1 MKILLKYILLCIGSP
16 VIAMALIIFILY
28 STFAVTT
35 GLEDLKIIKVPESSE
50 EHVLKTLPEYDDGDM
65 WVYGNWQNFTTVY
78 GEYKFSDTDGYF
90 ESERNTLFKPV
101 DEEMLSHFENRFYP
115 YYEFWVDET
124 KDAPKSIG
132 DDLTKVC
139 RFDTGCMDSG
149 DWYYYEGGEYE
160 SHTYYYFD
168 VQSQTLYLLNYHT

>member
-1 MKILLKYILLCIGSP
+1 MKKLKKVLIAVCITV
-16 VIAMALIIFILY
+16 VIVYFLTMGLFAFSIIFTK
-28 STFAVTT
+28 SEPT
-35 GLEDLKIIKVPESSE
+35 ESSE

-65 WVYGNWQNFTTVY
+65 WVYGNWQDFTVY

-101 DEEMLSHFENRFYP
+101 GEEMRSQFYKFYP
-115 YYEFWVDET
+115 DYKTWVNLTENA
-124 KDAPKSIG
+124 KKSIG

-139 RFDTGCMDSG
+139 RFDTDCMDCS
-149 DWYYYEGGEYE
+149 DWYYYEGEGD

-168 VQSQTLYLLNYHT
+168 VQSQTLYLMHYNT